1 MSIKSLQAE
10 SGHDEVG
17 GSALRR
23 PLLSGNDVDGDE
35 EDVDNDEEIMSQLL
49 SSSDRSSRRRRLRCD
64 TCSRG
69 LICVLLFTIFTLMG
83 LFASVWA
90 TTSCNLLEV
99 HWNTGGVQLVITG
112 VGYWSYQQEVIQQ
125 NKGGNDVQST
135 KEICVDYGSKPL
147 PQQADMTHF
156 FPSNNTLQ
164 AFSIVG
170 PSLYFAA
177 ILAMLIFIMIISMH
191 PERYMNIQSTGDN
204 NFQRHKG
211 AIAAAAIISILMVLS
226 GIFQILS
233 VHDLLDSSNNNIHNQ
248 SSSPFC
254 NTTYSTCN
262 MGTGGYWSVFAIVSS
277 FTLSAVASC
286 VALYFVGC
294 RARHCCFIR
303 R

>member
-23 PLLSGNDVDGDE
+23 PLLSSNDVDGDE

-164 AFSIVG
+164 AFSIAG

-177 ILAMLIFIMIISMH
+177 ILAMLIFMMIISMH
-191 PERYMNIQSTGDN
+191 PDRYMNIQLTGDN

-211 AIAAAAIISILMVLS
+211 ATAAAAIVSILMVLS

-262 MGTGGYWSVFAIVSS
+262 MGTGGYWSVFAIISS

-286 VALYFVGC
+286 VALYLVGC